1 MKKDLHPQYYEKA
14 EATCSCGAK
23 FIVGSTVEKMKVEI
37 CSHCHPF
44 YTGQKKIIDTA
55 GRVQKFEARMK
66 KTEALKA
73 QKPVLSKNLKK
84 QKNQKKKN
92 PPSLNLPVR
101 QAGLRRAR
109 KKKSTPLEV

>member
-14 EATCSCGAK
+14 EVTCACGAK

-73 QKPVLSKNLKK
+73 KK
-84 QKNQKKKN
+84 SVPKGKIKGTKKEKKTHPAKKK
-92 PPSLNLPVR
+92 
-101 QAGLRRAR
+101 
-109 KKKSTPLEV
+109 KK

>member
-73 QKPVLSKNLKK
+73 KKPVLSKNLKK

-92 PPSLNLPVR
+92 PPSLK
-101 QAGLRRAR
+101 LRRAR